1 MIKMENKIEDRLKYN
16 RLILE
21 EISKM
26 IEKYPGVRFNQLL
39 YSMRINEILENGSR
53 NEIIVIDKFNEESSK
68 TYETLNREI

>member
-1 MIKMENKIEDRLKYN
+1 MEHKNQERLKYN

-39 YSMRINEILENGSR
+39 YSMRINEISEN
-53 NEIIVIDKFNEESSK
+53 ESVGFHL
-68 TYETLNREI
+68 LNFFF